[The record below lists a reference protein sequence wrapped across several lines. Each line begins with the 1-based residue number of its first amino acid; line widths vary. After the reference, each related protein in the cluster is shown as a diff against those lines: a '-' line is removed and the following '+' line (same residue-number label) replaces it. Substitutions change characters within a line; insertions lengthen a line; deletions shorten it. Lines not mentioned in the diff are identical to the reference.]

1 MIESKITSRV
11 SILKQNK
18 YFLTVSS
25 WLSHGYTCFFRYT
38 WCLGLF
44 GPWPHLAHGCLT
56 VVFPAGILPP
66 TVQHVRL
73 ATAQMIKMQK
83 TSKKNRGM
91 NGPLRH
97 TAGSLAT
104 LSKPT
109 SWQKIISTHVVRAT
123 QPFGERSNSTQ
134 FWKPRDRFFSLSFVT
149 KGYLRCT
156 CAVRVPKRISYV
168 QNRVVKIVSI

>member
-1 MIESKITSRV
+1 
-11 SILKQNK
+11 
-18 YFLTVSS
+18 
-25 WLSHGYTCFFRYT
+25 
-38 WCLGLF
+38 
-44 GPWPHLAHGCLT
+44 
-56 VVFPAGILPP
+56 
-66 TVQHVRL
+66 
-73 ATAQMIKMQK
+73 
-83 TSKKNRGM
+83 M

-134 FWKPRDRFFSLSFVT
+134 FWKPRDRFFSLSLVT

>member
-1 MIESKITSRV
+1 
-11 SILKQNK
+11 
-18 YFLTVSS
+18 
-25 WLSHGYTCFFRYT
+25 
-38 WCLGLF
+38 
-44 GPWPHLAHGCLT
+44 
-56 VVFPAGILPP
+56 
-66 TVQHVRL
+66 
-73 ATAQMIKMQK
+73 
-83 TSKKNRGM
+83 M